1 MSQFE
6 TEEENISVIVRIKPE
21 ENNIPLSSIKIKDN
35 IITIMSSKKE
45 KNYLFDYIGKNSTQ
59 NDIFEHCGK
68 NICDHA
74 LKGYNCTIFA
84 YGQTGSGKTYTLLGK
99 NITDIFEKRGAI
111 VSSDADILMNENN
124 VNYANNFEYDKND
137 DKIGLVSRILYYLFK
152 NSRDKKG
159 DNEFT
164 FKMSYM
170 EIYMKTIVD
179 LLNPDNENLK
189 EEPNDNSSILIL
201 KNLHKLVINSPNEA
215 INYIINGNRLR
226 HTAQTL
232 KNIKSSRSHAI
243 ITIYIENSSSLEN
256 KRKKSFFHIIDL
268 AGSESQKKAGVIG
281 DRLKEAG
288 ANNISLLDLGRVIR
302 AIINNVKH
310 IPYRDSILTRILKDS
325 IGGNSKTT
333 IIATISQLE
342 SNLGE
347 TINTLEFAQDAKKI
361 KNKARFNIERLKNF
375 WELSIEKI
383 EQFEIKFNSTL
394 NEKENL
400 YKSLEEQ
407 IEENKKIKNDILE
420 KEKELKNVKEENI
433 NLKKIIEKDNI
444 KIKANSNDLNNLK
457 TEKVELEDKIK
468 NLEEEIEI
476 NNKKLQN
483 IEIQHKK
490 EILDKEEKD
499 KLLAELDYKINLL
512 IKGLEKD
519 DKNNK
524 LQEEIEKLK
533 EEIIKNNE
541 IIKNIKKKHKTEIS
555 DIEKKNK
562 ELEDY
567 NSKNDL
573 LIKEIREKN
582 QKCKQELDT
591 MEKELNETKTELEKL
606 NKELL
611 DYKDKE
617 SNQNKKIEKMKKQI
631 DALYKQNNQIN
642 QKYETSQKSI
652 DSHFEKI
659 NSLSKHNN
667 IIENKVNYIKKD
679 LSNLLGSIYFDQSDC
694 SKSINL
700 FREIYQNTITSINN
714 GTNIEIH
721 AKNIQSLYSLGKQI
735 IDNKSDKIENICD
748 KLCKLYDSVS

>member
-1 MSQFE
+1 
-6 TEEENISVIVRIKPE
+6 
-21 ENNIPLSSIKIKDN
+21 
-35 IITIMSSKKE
+35 
-45 KNYLFDYIGKNSTQ
+45 
-59 NDIFEHCGK
+59 
-68 NICDHA
+68 
-74 LKGYNCTIFA
+74 
-84 YGQTGSGKTYTLLGK
+84 
-99 NITDIFEKRGAI
+99 
-111 VSSDADILMNENN
+111 
-124 VNYANNFEYDKND
+124 
-137 DKIGLVSRILYYLFK
+137 
-152 NSRDKKG
+152 
-159 DNEFT
+159 
-164 FKMSYM
+164 M

-325 IGGNSKTT
+325 IGGNSKTS

-361 KNKARFNIERLKNF
+361 KNKARINIERLKNF
-375 WELSIEKI
+375 WDLSIEKC
-383 EQFEIKFNSTL
+383 EQFEIKYNSTL
-394 NEKENL
+394 KEKENL
-400 YKSLEEQ
+400 YKCLEAQ
-407 IEENKKIKNDILE
+407 IEENKKIKKDILE
-420 KEKELKNVKEENI
+420 KETELKNVKEENI
-433 NLKKIIEKDNI
+433 DLKNIIEKDNI
-444 KIKANSNDLNNLK
+444 KIKANLNELNNLK
-457 TEKVELEDKIK
+457 NEKVELEDKIK
-468 NLEEEIEI
+468 NLEEEIE
-476 NNKKLQN
+476 NNKEKLKN

-499 KLLAELDYKINLL
+499 KILGELDYKINLL

-519 DKNNK
+519 TKEKDDKNNK
-524 LQEEIEKLK
+524 LQKEIEKLK
-533 EEIIKNNE
+533 KEIIKNNE
-541 IIKNIKKKHKTEIS
+541 IIENIKIKHKTEKS
-555 DIEKKNK
+555 DIETKNK
-562 ELEDY
+562 ELEEH

-573 LIKEIREKN
+573 LIKEIQEKN
-582 QKCKQELDT
+582 KKYKQELDT
-591 MEKELNETKTELEKL
+591 MEKELDETKMELENLKIKL
-606 NKELL
+606 LE
-611 DYKDKE
+611 YKDKE
-617 SNQNKKIEKMKKQI
+617 SNQNKKIKKMEKQI
-631 DALYKQNNQIN
+631 DAFYKENNQIN
-642 QKYETSQKSI
+642 QKYKTSQKSI
-652 DSHFEKI
+652 NIHLEKI
-659 NSLSKHNN
+659 NFLSKHNN
-667 IIENKVNYIKKD
+667 ILENKINYIIKD

-700 FREIYQNTITSINN
+700 FLEIYQNTITAMNN
-714 GTNIEIH
+714 GSNIEIH
-721 AKNIQSLYSLGKQI
+721 VKNVQSLYSLGNQI
-735 IDNKSDKIENICD
+735 IGNKSDKIDNICD